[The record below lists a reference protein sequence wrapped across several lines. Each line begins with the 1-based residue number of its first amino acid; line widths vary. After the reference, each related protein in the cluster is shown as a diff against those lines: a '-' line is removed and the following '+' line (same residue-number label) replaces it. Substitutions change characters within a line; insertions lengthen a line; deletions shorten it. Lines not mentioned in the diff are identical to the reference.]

1 MYMVSVSTIL
11 TILLTAAVPGLL
23 IFLCVKMPALKK
35 LGVVLLCYLL
45 GMVIGNIGLLP
56 HSFITPANTKITVA
70 AEEMKD
76 TTVEIY
82 SADKS
87 GEKLFETVS
96 LNAGNGYTATVTAPY
111 ENSQKETVTYL
122 VRDEGVTI
130 TSNAGDSTLS
140 LLQSITI
147 CFGLP
152 LVLFSLDIKNF
163 FKIAKKGLL
172 CMLLACCSIIIVT
185 FILHL
190 IFRAS
195 DPNSAKY
202 AAGATAVYTGGTV
215 NFAAIRT
222 AIGISNDDFIVFNTY
237 DSVISV
243 IYIFFLST
251 IGTKFFTKVFRLRPF
266 ESKDESTGELDS
278 SAMDE
283 SVYAYKEILKKE
295 NIPGLLAALGISAAI
310 FGVSYALN
318 MFVSKFNPSLGMT
331 VMMLSITT
339 ISIGLSFIK
348 KIREIRRTFQLG
360 MYIIY
365 IFCFSVAESADF
377 KALLNFSLPIFC
389 YVFVSI
395 IASLILH
402 SLMCKLFKIDVHTMI
417 ITSVSAIC
425 SPPFVPA
432 MAAALNNSAILIS
445 GLVTGVV
452 GYAVGNYLGNAV
464 YYLYSLI

>member
-1 MYMVSVSTIL
+1 MISTIITL
-11 TILLTAAVPGLL
+11 ILFAAVPALL
-23 IFLCVKMPALKK
+23 IFLCVKFKALNK

-45 GMVIGNIGLLP
+45 GMLIGNVGLLP
-56 HSFITPANTKITVA
+56 HSFVTPSNAAVTVVSEDKTERSA
-70 AEEMKD
+70 D
-76 TTVEIY
+76 IY
-82 SADKS
+82 SSDGVFA
-87 GEKLFETVS
+87 GAVE
-96 LNAGNGYTATVTAPY
+96 LNAENGYKATLTLPY
-111 ENSQKETVTYL
+111 ENSNHEKLEYSAN
-122 VRDEGVTI
+122 DENVAV
-130 TSNAGDSTLS
+130 SADAGDSTLS

-163 FKIAKKGLL
+163 FRIAKKGLL
-172 CMLLACCSIIIVT
+172 CMLLACVSIVVIT

-237 DSVISV
+237 DSVVSV
-243 IYIFFLST
+243 LYIFFLST
-251 IGTKFFTKVFRLRPF
+251 VGTKFFTKVFRLRPF
-266 ESKDESTGELDS
+266 EASDKASGELDS

-283 SVYAYKEILKKE
+283 SVHAYKEILKKE
-295 NIPGLLAALGISAAI
+295 NIPGLLAALGISAVI

-339 ISIGLSFIK
+339 LSIALSFIK
-348 KIREIRRTFQLG
+348 KIRDIRRTFQLG

-365 IFCFSVAESADF
+365 LFCFSVAASADF
-377 KALLNFSLPIFC
+377 RALLNFNPAIFC

-402 SLMCKLFKIDVHTMI
+402 SILSKLFKIDVHTMI

-432 MAAALNNSAILIS
+432 MAAALNNSAILVS

-464 YYLYSLI
+464 YYLFSLI

>member
-1 MYMVSVSTIL
+1 MYLISNIL
-11 TILLTAAVPGLL
+11 VILMFLVVPALL
-23 IFLCVKMPALKK
+23 IFLCVKFKALNK

-45 GMVIGNIGLLP
+45 GMLIGNIGILP
-56 HSFITPANTKITVA
+56 HSFITPPSTKITVTSD
-70 AEEMKD
+70 EMKD
-76 TTVEIY
+76 STVEIF
-82 SADKS
+82 SSDKN
-87 GEKLFETVS
+87 GETLFQTVE
-96 LNAGNGYTATVTAPY
+96 LNAENNYSVTVTAPY
-111 ENSQKETVTYL
+111 ENSEKETLTYSCKDDKITVT
-122 VRDEGVTI
+122 
-130 TSNAGDSTLS
+130 SSAGDSPLS
-140 LLQSITI
+140 LLQSVTI

-163 FKIAKKGLL
+163 VKIAKKGLL
-172 CMLLACCSIIIVT
+172 CMLLACVSIVIVT
-185 FILHL
+185 FVLHL
-190 IFRAS
+190 IFRGS

-237 DSVISV
+237 DSVVSV
-243 IYIFFLST
+243 LYIFFLST
-251 IGTKFFTKVFRLRPF
+251 IGTKFFTKIFKLKEFKASGDFVA
-266 ESKDESTGELDS
+266 KIDS

-283 SVYAYKEILKKE
+283 SVHAYKEILKKE
-295 NIPGLLAALGISAAI
+295 NIPGLLAALGISGVI
-310 FGVSYALN
+310 FGISYGLN
-318 MFVSKFNPSLGMT
+318 MLVSKFNPSLGMT

-339 ISIGLSFIK
+339 ISILLSFIK
-348 KIREIRRTFQLG
+348 RIREIRRTFQLG

-365 IFCFSVAESADF
+365 AFCFSVAASADF

-395 IASLILH
+395 VASLIIH
-402 SLMCKLFKIDVHTMI
+402 SLLCKLAKIDAHTMI

-432 MAAALNNSAILIS
+432 MAAALNNNAILVS

-464 YYLYSLI
+464 YFLYNLI

>member
-1 MYMVSVSTIL
+1 MALISTIWP
-11 TILLTAAVPGLL
+11 LLLFAAVPALL
-23 IFLCVKMPALKK
+23 IFLCVKISALKK

-45 GMVIGNIGLLP
+45 GMVIGNVGLLP
-56 HSFITPANTKITVA
+56 HSFITPSA
-70 AEEMKD
+70 
-76 TTVEIY
+76 TTVTLTSEAPCTARIIRTDENG
-82 SADKS
+82 SEVFDEVTLDES
-87 GEKLFETVS
+87 NGFTFS
-96 LNAGNGYTATVTAPY
+96 LNAPY
-111 ENSQKETVTYL
+111 ENGDRQVYSYSSDCDAVTVT
-122 VRDEGVTI
+122 
-130 TSNAGDSTLS
+130 SSAGDSSLS

-152 LVLFSLDIKNF
+152 LVLFSLDIRNF
-163 FKIAKKGLL
+163 FRIAKKGLL
-172 CMLLACCSIIIVT
+172 CMLLACVSIIIVT
-185 FILHL
+185 FVLHL

-195 DPNSAKY
+195 DPDSAKY
-202 AAGATAVYTGGTV
+202 AAGAVAVYTGGTV

-222 AIGISNDDFIVFNTY
+222 AIGISNDAFIVFNTY

-251 IGTKFFTKVFRLRPF
+251 VGTKFFTKVLRLRPF
-266 ESKDESTGELDS
+266 ESSDSASGTIDS

-283 SVYAYKEILKKE
+283 SVHAYREILRKK
-295 NIPGLLAALGISAAI
+295 NIPGLLAALLISAAI

-318 MFVSKFNPSLGMT
+318 MLVSRFNPGMGMT

-339 ISIGLSFIK
+339 LSIALSFVK

-365 IFCFSVAESADF
+365 IFCFSVAASADF
-377 KALLNFSLPIFC
+377 RALLNFSLPIFC

-395 IASLILH
+395 TAGLLLH
-402 SLMCKLFKIDVHTMI
+402 SLLSRLFRIDAHTMI

>member
-1 MYMVSVSTIL
+1 MNLIATIITIL
-11 TILLTAAVPGLL
+11 MFAVVPGLL
-23 IFLCVKMPALKK
+23 IWLCVKAPALKK
-35 LGVVLLCYLL
+35 LGVVLLCYLF
-45 GMVIGNIGLLP
+45 GMLIGNIGLLP
-56 HSFITPANTKITVA
+56 HSFVTPSN
-70 AEEMKD
+70 
-76 TTVEIY
+76 TTVTVT
-82 SADKS
+82 SADNT
-87 GEKLFETVS
+87 EKTVDVMSSDGGAVFETVT
-96 LNAGNGYTATVTAPY
+96 LNADNGYTATLKAPY
-111 ENSQKETVTYL
+111 ENADRKSISYYSEDEAVSVT
-122 VRDEGVTI
+122 
-130 TSNAGDSTLS
+130 SSAGDSSLS

-163 FKIAKKGLL
+163 IKIAKKGLL
-172 CMLLACCSIIIVT
+172 CMVLACVSIIIVT
-185 FILHL
+185 FVLHL
-190 IFRAS
+190 IFRTS

-243 IYIFFLST
+243 LYIFFLST
-251 IGTKFFTKVFRLRPF
+251 IGTKFFTKVFRLKPF
-266 ESKDESTGELDS
+266 VNNGQSAGELDS

-283 SVYAYKEILKKE
+283 SVYAYREILKKE

-318 MFVSKFNPSLGMT
+318 MLVSRFNPSLGMT

-339 ISIGLSFIK
+339 ISIALSFIK

-365 IFCFSVAESADF
+365 IFCFSVAASADF
-377 KALLNFSLPIFC
+377 RALLNFSLPIFC

-402 SLMCKLFKIDVHTMI
+402 SLLCRLFKIDVHTMI

-432 MAAALNNSAILIS
+432 MAAALNNSAVLIS

>member
-1 MYMVSVSTIL
+1 MFAV
-11 TILLTAAVPGLL
+11 VPGIL
-23 IFLCVKMPALKK
+23 IWLCVKLPALKK
-35 LGVVLLCYLL
+35 LGVVLLCYLV
-45 GMVIGNIGLLP
+45 GMLIGNIGLLP
-56 HSFITPANTKITVA
+56 HSFITPANTTV
-70 AEEMKD
+70 
-76 TTVEIY
+76 TVT
-82 SADKS
+82 SADKT
-87 GEKLFETVS
+87 EKTVDIISSDGNIVFETVT
-96 LNAGNGYTATVTAPY
+96 LNAENDYTVSVKAPY
-111 ENSQKETVTYL
+111 ENAEKEGVEYYSADETVS
-122 VRDEGVTI
+122 VT
-130 TSNAGDSTLS
+130 SSAGDSSLS

-163 FKIAKKGLL
+163 IKIAKKGLL
-172 CMLLACCSIIIVT
+172 CMVLACVSIVIIT
-185 FILHL
+185 FVLHL

-243 IYIFFLST
+243 LYIFFLST
-251 IGTKFFTKVFRLRPF
+251 IGTKFFTKVFRLKPF
-266 ESKDESTGELDS
+266 VNGNDSVGELDS

-283 SVYAYKEILKKE
+283 SVYAYREILKKE

-318 MFVSKFNPSLGMT
+318 MLVSSVNPSLGMT

-339 ISIGLSFIK
+339 ISIALSFIK

-365 IFCFSVAESADF
+365 MFCFSVAASADF

-402 SLMCKLFKIDVHTMI
+402 SLLCRLFKIDVHTMI

-432 MAAALNNSAILIS
+432 MAAALNNNAVLIS

>member
-1 MYMVSVSTIL
+1 MTAISTVI
-11 TILLTAAVPGLL
+11 TLLMFAVVPGAL
-23 IFLCVKMPALKK
+23 IWLCVKVPALKK

-45 GMVIGNIGLLP
+45 GMLIGNIGLLP
-56 HSFITPANTKITVA
+56 HSFITPSNTSITISSESKTEQTVDVLA
-70 AEEMKD
+70 ADSAGSRVFESVTLNEE
-76 TTVEIY
+76 
-82 SADKS
+82 
-87 GEKLFETVS
+87 
-96 LNAGNGYTATVTAPY
+96 NGYTVTLKAPY
-111 ENSQKETVTYL
+111 ENSEKEAITYSAESADVTVT
-122 VRDEGVTI
+122 
-130 TSNAGDSTLS
+130 SSAGDSSLS

-163 FKIAKKGLL
+163 VKIAKKGLL
-172 CMLLACCSIIIVT
+172 CMVLACVSIIIVT
-185 FILHL
+185 FVLHL

-243 IYIFFLST
+243 LYIFFLST
-251 IGTKFFTKVFRLRPF
+251 VGTKFFTKVFRLRPF
-266 ESKDESTGELDS
+266 ESKDESSGELDS

-283 SVYAYKEILKKE
+283 SVYAYREILKKE
-295 NIPGLLAALGISAAI
+295 NIPGLLAALGISAVI

-339 ISIGLSFIK
+339 ISIALSFIK

-365 IFCFSVAESADF
+365 IFCFSVAASADF

-402 SLMCKLFKIDVHTMI
+402 SLLSKLFKIDVHTMI
-417 ITSVSAIC
+417 ITSVSSIC

-432 MAAALNNSAILIS
+432 MAAALNNSAVLIS

>member
-1 MYMVSVSTIL
+1 MF
-11 TILLTAAVPGLL
+11 AAVPAVL
-23 IFLCVKMPALKK
+23 IFVCVKISALKK

-45 GMVIGNIGLLP
+45 GMIIGNVGLLP
-56 HSFITPANTKITVA
+56 HSFITPSN
-70 AEEMKD
+70 
-76 TTVEIY
+76 TTVTVTSEDNLPHTVNIFRSDSKGNEVFDTVTLDSTNNY
-82 SADKS
+82 A
-87 GEKLFETVS
+87 VS
-96 LNAGNGYTATVTAPY
+96 LKAPY
-111 ENSQKETVTYL
+111 ESPDKETYSYTS
-122 VRDEGVTI
+122 DDNNVTI
-130 TSNAGDSTLS
+130 LSNPGDSSLS

-172 CMLLACCSIIIVT
+172 CMLLACISIIVVT

-190 IFRAS
+190 IFRSA
-195 DPNSAKY
+195 DPDSAKY
-202 AAGATAVYTGGTV
+202 AAGAVAVYTGGTV

-222 AIGISNDDFIVFNTY
+222 AIGISNDSFIVFNTY
-237 DSVISV
+237 DSVVSV

-251 IGTKFFTKVFRLRPF
+251 VGTKFFTKILRLRPF
-266 ESKDESTGELDS
+266 EENDRTTGTIDS

-295 NIPGLLAALGISAAI
+295 NILGLLAALGISAAI

-318 MFVSKFNPSLGMT
+318 MLVSSFNPSLGMT

-339 ISIGLSFIK
+339 LSIALSFIRR
-348 KIREIRRTFQLG
+348 IREIRRTFQLG

-365 IFCFSVAESADF
+365 IFCFSVACSADF
-377 KALLNFSLPIFC
+377 RALLNFSLPIFC

-395 IASLILH
+395 LASLLLH
-402 SLMCKLFKIDVHTMI
+402 SLLSRLFKIDAHTMI